1 MSLERIKK
9 QLLLE
14 DEQPN
19 SLQNNAAAFGIAGLI
34 GAPVLGYAT
43 ASQSAPEAE
52 ALIDRAVIA
61 GKYFDKNIDPRLKNL
76 FLKEGGYGLQ
86 FHAGPILQE
95 LIPSTTTPFVP
106 ADLSMAGKYAETLK
120 QVKPQNYQADIIT
133 ITPGP
138 NPARFSTPELT
149 PAEIAPGGAKGY
161 IWGNPIE
168 PQWSYAR
175 GNTRKETV
183 VTTNPTAYL
192 TRLDLLPEAQGGFK
206 TTGDVVSSEELLTNR
221 AWGQRGQSGKGDIY
235 FPKEAIQ
242 ARGEVTAA
250 DLYTKLRNYGYTPQP
265 LTDINQPDKYFK
277 QLAEQVAKAESENYR
292 PKPISQVLLETA
304 SPTPALGISERERG
318 AIPIFKDFDVTG
330 ATPEQRAA
338 AGINKIFI
346 DPMDPAMRQ
355 TPVSW
360 DYVNVGNKERALT
373 FPPDIAREPS
383 TFAGR
388 MFRNVNPLTGGGLVA
403 GALYSPE
410 VFEDFEKGQ
419 YASGLLKAGASAT
432 TGAAAEGLVR
442 AGVVKA
448 AQAGIAAPARALAL
462 ANPVVASVATATL
475 APGSS
480 PQPQAVGTYKGST
493 VFRNPQGALV
503 AAPGGKPIR
512 LGQAVKG
519 GKPVFVPWG
528 SVAGTQVG
536 PRIVGRPW
544 WDVGQ
549 FFGR

>member
-9 QLLLE
+9 QVNDKEL
-14 DEQPN
+14 N
-19 SLQNNAAAFGIAGLI
+19 STKYDAELIGGLGLI
-34 GAPVLGYAT
+34 GAPAIGYA
-43 ASQSAPEAE
+43 AALAAAPEAE
-52 ALIDRAVIA
+52 SLIDRAVVA
-61 GKYFDKNIDPRLKNL
+61 GKYFDKDIDPRLKKL

-106 ADLSMAGKYAETLK
+106 ADLSMAGKYAEALK
-120 QVKPQNYQADIIT
+120 EVKPQNYQADIIT

-149 PAEIAPGGAKGY
+149 PAEIGPGGAKGY

-183 VTTNPTAYL
+183 VTANPTAYL
-192 TRLDLLPEAQGGFK
+192 TRLNLLPEAEGRFK
-206 TTGDVVSSEELLTNR
+206 TTGDVIASEELLTNR
-221 AWGQRGQSGKGDIY
+221 AWGRRGKSEKSDIY

-250 DLYTKLRNYGYTPQP
+250 DLYTKLRNYGYAPQP
-265 LTDINQPDKYFK
+265 LTDINQPDEYFK

-318 AIPIFKDFDVTG
+318 SVPIFKEFDVAS
-330 ATPEQRAA
+330 ATPEQRRA

-355 TPVSW
+355 MPVSW
-360 DYVNVGNKERALT
+360 DYVNVGNKERTLT
-373 FPPDIAREPS
+373 FPTDIVKEPS

-388 MFRNVNPLTGGGLVA
+388 MFRNVSPLTGGGFVA

-410 VFEDFEKGQ
+410 VFEDLEKGR
-419 YASGLLKAGASAT
+419 YGSGLLKAGASAT
-432 TGAAAEGLVR
+432 TGAIAEGLVR

-448 AQAGIAAPARALAL
+448 AKAGIAAPARALAV
-462 ANPVVASVATATL
+462 ANPVVASIATATL

-493 VFRNPQGALV
+493 VYRNPQGALV
-503 AAPGGKPIR
+503 AAPGGKPMR

-519 GKPVFVPWG
+519 GKTTFVPWG